1 MNKYRFKLIRLAALL
16 VSVTTLQLGATFEAL
31 ATDYLA
37 HDIESFQKSVPKLQ
51 PGDDLVLANG
61 LWSNVELVFEGR
73 GTKDKP
79 ISLRA
84 ETAGKVFISGV
95 SNLRLAGEHLI
106 VKGLVFKD
114 GYSPT
119 KEVVSFRKNK
129 NAFGNHIRFT
139 ENVIDGFNKP
149 NRQDEDSWIVLHGKN
164 NRVDHNHIVG
174 KTNKG
179 PSLIVR
185 LNAKQSEENNH
196 LIDHNYFGHRPTL
209 GGNGGETMRIGVSQ
223 TSRVDS
229 YTKISRNYFEHCDG
243 EVEIISNKSERNT
256 ITENVFFESQ
266 GSVVF
271 RHGGHNIISRNV
283 FFGNGLPN
291 TGGVRVIN
299 NDQQVFDNYFE
310 GLRGQKFNAGLTIMN
325 GVPNSPQNR
334 YHQVD
339 GGIIRNNSFIDVDHI
354 GLGVGSD
361 QERSAVPINTSVT
374 NNLVTSNNDELVGIF
389 DDISGIEF
397 KGNVSD
403 KKNAKSFKSK
413 VVSGLKFKRAE
424 NGLLYPTKKLKAG
437 APADLNPVKRKET
450 GTAWYPKPKRELEQR
465 APVIVAATASA
476 LKEAVVNSSDGDALV
491 LTHGTYNLVEPLV
504 ISHRLTIQSANE
516 GQSIVR
522 VENGPAFELLAGAD
536 LYIDGLSFE
545 QGNQIFPVI
554 YAPGYRYDGKY
565 SLTLNNVSA
574 KGITKAENGPL
585 LASSSE
591 SFADLI
597 DVEGLSVS
605 GWNAPIF
612 MLNAQ
617 GLNGWYLA
625 DRLQIKNSTF
635 KDVQGPI
642 ANYGRDGRDESTFGP
657 SFQLAGST
665 LENVQQIVQ
674 LDGIDGFDYTNNQ
687 ISNSGDVKVQQRVLG
702 YPFTMNDNTMK
713 NIGKVSVFGR
723 DGDVFDFSDN

>member
-1 MNKYRFKLIRLAALL
+1 MRSIIFLF
-16 VSVTTLQLGATFEAL
+16 SVTALQLSTALEAL
-31 ATDYLA
+31 ATDYLV
-37 HDIESFQKSVPKLQ
+37 HDIDDFKKYVSKLQ

-61 LWSNVELVFEGR
+61 LWSDVELVFEGH

-84 ETAGKVFISGV
+84 ETAGKVFISGL

-106 VKGLVFKD
+106 VKGLVFKE
-114 GYSPT
+114 GHSPT

-129 NAFGNHIRFT
+129 NTFGNNIRFT
-139 ENVIDGFNKP
+139 ENVIDSFNKP

-223 TSRVDS
+223 TSRVSS
-229 YTKISRNYFEHCDG
+229 YTKIFRNYFEHCDG

-271 RHGGHNIISRNV
+271 RHGGHNVISRNV

-361 QERSAVPINTSVT
+361 QERSAAPVNTSVT
-374 NNLVTSNNDELVGIF
+374 NNLVTSSNNDLVGIF

-397 KGNVSD
+397 KGNISD
-403 KKNAKSFKSK
+403 KKNAEPLKAK
-413 VVSGLKFKRAE
+413 VVSRLKFERAE
-424 NGLLYPTKKLKAG
+424 NGLLYPTKKVKAG

-450 GTAWYPKPKRELEQR
+450 GAAWYPKPKRELEER
-465 APVIVAATASA
+465 APIAVAATASA
-476 LKEAVVNSSDGDALV
+476 LKEAVANSTDGDALV
-491 LTHGTYNLVEPLV
+491 LAQGTYDLAEPLV
-504 ISHRLTIQSANE
+504 INHRLTIQSANE
-516 GQSIVR
+516 GQSIIKVK
-522 VENGPAFELLAGAD
+522 NGPAFELLAGAD
-536 LYIDGLSFE
+536 LHIDGVHFE
-545 QGNQIFPVI
+545 QANQIFPVI

-565 SLTLNNVSA
+565 SLTLNNISA
-574 KGITKAENGPL
+574 KGITKGKNGPL

-597 DVEGLSVS
+597 DVNGLSVS
-605 GWNAPIF
+605 SWDAPVF

-625 DRLQIKNSTF
+625 DRLQIKDSSF

-657 SFQLAGST
+657 SFQLVDST
-665 LENVQQIVQ
+665 LENVQQILT
-674 LDGIDGFDYTNNQ
+674 LDGIDGFDYSNNQ
-687 ISNSGDVKVQQRVLG
+687 VSKSGEVKVQQRVLG
-702 YPFTMNDNTMK
+702 YPFTMDDNTIK
-713 NIGKVSVFGR
+713 STGKVSVIGR
-723 DGDVFDFSDN
+723 DGDVFNFSDN